1 MRRWTK
7 KLCTAAL
14 AALTALAAAG
24 CKSQT
29 EPLSRSGIYF
39 DTTVTLTI
47 YGAEKETDREGLLDA
62 CFSMCEDYE
71 ELLSRTVEGSDIYRI
86 NHSAGE
92 PTEVSEETAALIG
105 KALEYSRLTDGVFDC
120 TIAPLSELWNFRGE
134 DPQKPDGPALERAL
148 SHVGYENV
156 TIEGTTVTL
165 KDPEAAL
172 DLGGIAKG
180 YIADRLNGFLE
191 KSGVTGALIDLGGN
205 ILALGE
211 KADGQPF
218 RVGIRRPFSGGND
231 SIAAVELRGQSLVTS
246 GVYERCFE
254 EDGVLYHHLLN
265 PEDGFPFTNG
275 LLSVTILCPS
285 SADADALATCC
296 FGLGQEAGLRLIES
310 LKDTE
315 ALFITEDY
323 ELHTSSGFPL
333 DSRGQ

>member
-134 DPQKPDGPALERAL
+134 DPQKPDDSAIERAL

-165 KDPEAAL
+165 KDPEAAPPGRDRKRL
-172 DLGGIAKG
+172 YCGQAERLSGEIRRNGR
-180 YIADRLNGFLE
+180 ADRP
-191 KSGVTGALIDLGGN
+191 GGN

-218 RVGIRRPFSGGND
+218 RVGIRRPFSDGND